1 MLDINHNVTLLK
13 ASREEWRKIESEET
27 IFTLREHLSPYETM
41 AFIFIDATTGEHLGN
56 AFIISVL
63 TFGGSEHNPW
73 SWSMFAKLT
82 GMTEQD
88 LKKRFPVEAKAKDPS
103 EYEMYL
109 YKIRAISDNELLQ
122 HLCNPNE

>member
-13 ASREEWRKIESEET
+13 ASREEWRKIESGET
-27 IFTLREHLSPYETM
+27 SFTLREFRPPYETM

-56 AFIISVL
+56 AFIVSAL
-63 TFGGSEHNPW
+63 TFGGLEHNPW

-82 GMTEQD
+82 GMTKRE
-88 LKKRFPVEAKAKDPS
+88 LEKRFPVEAKAKNPS

-109 YKIRAISDNELLQ
+109 YKIRPISDSELLR
-122 HLCNPNE
+122 HLCNE